1 MDWLLHPATA
11 DNASALRREV
21 GALLRRHCTDQ
32 VEVATAELAVSEL
45 IGNAV
50 EHVGG
55 DVWVSLEWTDEQ
67 PVLTVHDLGPMF
79 ELAVADPGATS
90 MRGRGLWLVSTL
102 AGDLAVAAKRAG
114 GKRVSARLPVRRG
127 SEPSYDFP
135 ARPVNPLPGL
145 DEAGP
150 DGFGRESFLR
160 ALVVEQSRTTEE
172 VQGPARAEEMVAH
185 VGATVGG
192 QMEAEY
198 RRATGARDA
207 LSNQQ
212 IADCYVRLKAAIGG
226 GFYIIE
232 VTEDRIVLG
241 NTRCPFGDAVLQ
253 APSLCRMT
261 SSVFGGIAARARGE
275 AVVQLDERIAVGDP
289 GCRVTVWLGAA
300 AQAPSGHRYRSGD
313 AVKGPFPVADL
324 RLPLDGG
331 HP

>member
-1 MDWLLHPATA
+1 MDWLLRPATA

-21 GALLRRHCTDQ
+21 GAFLRRHSTDP

-50 EHVGG
+50 EHAGG
-55 DVWVSLEWTDEQ
+55 NVWVSLEWTEQQ

-79 ELAVADPGATS
+79 ELTAGDPGATS
-90 MRGRGLWLVSTL
+90 VRGRGLWLVSTL
-102 AGDLAVAAKRAG
+102 AADLAVAAKRAG

-135 ARPVNPLPGL
+135 ARPVDPLPVL

-150 DGFGRESFLR
+150 NGFGREAFLR
-160 ALVVEQSRTTEE
+160 ALVVEQSRTAEE
-172 VQGPARAEEMVAH
+172 VHGPHTAEEMVAH

-198 RRATGARDA
+198 RRATGARNA
-207 LSNQQ
+207 LTNQQ

-226 GFYIIE
+226 GFYIVE

-241 NTRCPFGDAVLQ
+241 NTRCPFGDAVQQ

-289 GCRVTVWLGAA
+289 GCRVTVWLGTAA
-300 AQAPSGHRYRSGD
+300 KEPSGHRYRSS
-313 AVKGPFPVADL
+313 AADE
-324 RLPLDGG
+324 DGFSAL
-331 HP
+331 H